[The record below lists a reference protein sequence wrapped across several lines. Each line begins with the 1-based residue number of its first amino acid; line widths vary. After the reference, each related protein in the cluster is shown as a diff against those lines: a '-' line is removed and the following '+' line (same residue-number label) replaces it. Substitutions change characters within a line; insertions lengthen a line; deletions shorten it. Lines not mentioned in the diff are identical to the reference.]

1 MATKIIG
8 FQNRPV
14 PVGAE
19 KSAPRTGDAAASR
32 GPDASG
38 SASAGSP
45 VRITDQARQ
54 LSALE
59 QAVHNSSAVSEA
71 RVAAI
76 RSAIEE
82 GRYEIAPQRI
92 ADKMLRL
99 DQELRAAEK

>member
-8 FQNRPV
+8 FQNSPV

-19 KSAPRTGDAAASR
+19 KPAARAGDAAAGR
-32 GPDASG
+32 IPDASG
-38 SASAGSP
+38 SASTGSP

-99 DQELRAAEK
+99 DQELQAAEK